1 MAQNSACKPLTSRA
15 KALKLKLSE
24 VIMLS
29 FRSLALSAGIAAL
42 CAISASAQP
51 VISAKAGTIAKAEG
65 MVYLGDQVVE
75 ESLTR
80 FPDIKENGVVRTEVG
95 RAEVLLT
102 PGIVLH
108 LGENS
113 SFRLITN
120 RLIDTRLELLTGS
133 AVVDVEEIAKD
144 TSVTLVCKDGT
155 IAMSKAG
162 HYRFDAEPA
171 RIKVFAGIAD
181 VQLGGQHMEV
191 TAGKMLGLTGDT
203 ASIDKFDRND
213 TDSLDNWARRR
224 GEIMALA
231 NVSAAKSL
239 YNSYSSVGSGGLWSW
254 NPYFGLYTFVPG
266 SGRFC
271 DPFYGYCYWSPSTV
285 NRVYYQP
292 PPAFFNN
299 GGGGGYNNAS
309 YSTMGSTSGGYSGA
323 MASSSSSMSSSPAA
337 AASSSSAASSAGASS
352 AGHGSGGGGGGGGRG
367 H

>member
-1 MAQNSACKPLTSRA
+1 MIPL
-15 KALKLKLSE
+15 
-24 VIMLS
+24 
-29 FRSLALSAGIAAL
+29 RSLALSVGIAAL
-42 CAISASAQP
+42 GAISVSAQP
-51 VISAKAGTIAKAEG
+51 VISAKAGTIAKVEG
-65 MVYLGDQVVE
+65 KVYLGDQLVE
-75 ESLTR
+75 ESLTK
-80 FPDIKENGVVRTEVG
+80 FPDIKENGVVRTTEEG

-102 PGIVLH
+102 PGTVLH

-144 TSVTLVCKDGT
+144 TSVTVVCKDGT

-181 VQLGGQHMEV
+181 IQMGGQHIEV

-203 ASIDKFDRND
+203 ASVEKFDRND

-239 YNSYSSVGSGGLWSW
+239 YNSYSSVGSGGMWSW
-254 NPYFGLYTFVPG
+254 NPYFGLYTFIPG
-266 SGRFC
+266 TGRFC

-285 NRVYYQP
+285 MRVYYQP
-292 PPAFFNN
+292 PAAFFNN
-299 GGGGGYNNAS
+299 GGGGGYSPSYAS
-309 YSTMGSTSGGYSGA
+309 MGSTSGGYSGA
-323 MASSSSSMSSSPAA
+323 MASGSSGMS
-337 AASSSSAASSAGASS
+337 SSAGAAASTSS
-352 AGHGSGGGGGGGGRG
+352 AGSASAGASAGHGGGGGGGHG

>member
-1 MAQNSACKPLTSRA
+1 M
-15 KALKLKLSE
+15 
-24 VIMLS
+24 S
-29 FRSLALSAGIAAL
+29 FQGLALSA
-42 CAISASAQP
+42 AIVVLSAFSAFAQP

-65 MVYLGDQVVE
+65 KVYLGDQVVE
-75 ESLTR
+75 ESLTK
-80 FPDIKENGVVRTEVG
+80 FPDIKENGVVRTEEG

-133 AVVDVEEIAKD
+133 ALVDVEEIAKD
-144 TSVTLVCKDGT
+144 TSVTVVSKDGA

-181 VQLGGQHMEV
+181 VQIGGQHIEV

-203 ASIDKFDRND
+203 ASVEKFDRND

-231 NVSAAKSL
+231 NVSSAKSL

-254 NPYFGLYTFVPG
+254 NPYFGLYTYIPG

-271 DPFYGYCYWSPSTV
+271 DPFYGYCYWSPYTV
-285 NRVYYQP
+285 NQLYYQP
-292 PPAFFNN
+292 PAAFFNN
-299 GGGGGYNNAS
+299 GGGGYNNAS
-309 YSTMGSTSGGYSGA
+309 YSTMASSSGGYSGA
-323 MASSSSSMSSSPAA
+323 MSSSSAGVSSSAGAA
-337 AASSSSAASSAGASS
+337 AGASSAASSSGAASG
-352 AGHGSGGGGGGGGRG
+352 GHGSGGGGGHG

>member
-1 MAQNSACKPLTSRA
+1 M
-15 KALKLKLSE
+15 
-24 VIMLS
+24 IS
-29 FRSLALSAGIAAL
+29 FRSVGLSVGIVALG
-42 CAISASAQP
+42 AISVSAQP

-65 MVYLGDQVVE
+65 QVYLGDQVVE
-75 ESLTR
+75 ESLTK
-80 FPDIKENGVVRTEVG
+80 FPDIKENGIVRTEEG

-108 LGENS
+108 LGEHS

-144 TSVTLVCKDGT
+144 TSVTVVCKDGA

-181 VQLGGQHMEV
+181 VQIGGQHIEV

-203 ASIDKFDRND
+203 ASAEKFDRND

-239 YNSYSSVGSGGLWSW
+239 YNSYSSVGSGGIWSW
-254 NPYFGLYTFVPG
+254 NPYFGLYTFIPG

-271 DPFYGYCYWSPSTV
+271 DPFYGYCYWSPGTV
-285 NRVYYQP
+285 MRVYYQP
-292 PPAFFNN
+292 PPAFYNN
-299 GGGGGYNNAS
+299 GGGGGYSSPSYAS
-309 YSTMGSTSGGYSGA
+309 MGSTSGGYSGA
-323 MASSSSSMSSSPAA
+323 MASGSSGMS
-337 AASSSSAASSAGASS
+337 SSAGAAASTSS
-352 AGHGSGGGGGGGGRG
+352 AGSASGGASAGHGGGGGGGHG

>member
-1 MAQNSACKPLTSRA
+1 
-15 KALKLKLSE
+15 
-24 VIMLS
+24 MLS